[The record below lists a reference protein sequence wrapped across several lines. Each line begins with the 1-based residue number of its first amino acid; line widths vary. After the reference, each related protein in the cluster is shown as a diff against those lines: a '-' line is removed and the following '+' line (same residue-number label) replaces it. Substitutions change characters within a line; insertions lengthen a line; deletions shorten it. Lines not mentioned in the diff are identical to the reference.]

1 MREKTNYKFSYNK
14 IPKTLLYGIGL
25 IVTIIFFMVMLNLV
39 FFFFAVYQYHKV
51 NAYYISGDEV
61 MEELTLTEDGY
72 VLGEA
77 MSKRLAEEDQW
88 AMLLDE
94 NGREVWSERK
104 PEEVGD
110 SYTQA
115 DIARMSRWYL
125 KGYPVHLR
133 VWDDQIMVVGMR
145 HDAMWK
151 YNVELNMSWLDFLKQ
166 VMGYYLTINL
176 VWIVALTAVFT
187 RRSTKKKEQARIEWI
202 AGISHDIRTP
212 LSVALGYADTLGHS
226 EELGEEARQQAAVI
240 RNQSLV
246 MKELIA
252 DLNLTSQLEYSMQ
265 PLRKEEVRPAEV
277 LRSIAAAFLN
287 DTSTGELEIALEI
300 AQDTE
305 QLTVRA
311 DRQLLLRAFRNLIG
325 NSMKHSGQTDT
336 VSIQIS
342 LWREK
347 QRCFIRFEDK
357 GVGYSEEV
365 LRRLQSRGRKMVGH
379 DIRGLGIV
387 KKIVLAHGG
396 KISFGNNREGG
407 SYCVMVLREI
417 LF

>member
-212 LSVALGYADTLGHS
+212 LSLALGYADTLEHS

-300 AQDTE
+300 AQDAE

-407 SYCVMVLREI
+407 SYCLMVLQGKE
-417 LF
+417 